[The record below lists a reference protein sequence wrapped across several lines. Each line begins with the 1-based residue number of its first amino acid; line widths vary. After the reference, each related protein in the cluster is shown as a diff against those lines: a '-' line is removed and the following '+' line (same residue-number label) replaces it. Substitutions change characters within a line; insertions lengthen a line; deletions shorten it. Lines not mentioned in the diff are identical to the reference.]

1 MGINKC
7 ILRVCQPSHG
17 EKTLWYKSKI
27 LMASKIKEEK
37 RSFPVF
43 LLSLNMEQPIW
54 STPTF
59 VQSLAF
65 PARQPGGLQLLMA
78 SSPLQSEGV
87 LCAGGLEWL
96 RVMEEVEG
104 KWERSK
110 RVMGFELRSE
120 TRDLWHKPNKQMHP
134 TPAQD
139 LRY

>member
-1 MGINKC
+1 MVQVKDPPGLQNQGREKEFSC
-7 ILRVCQPSHG
+7 VSPFTEHG
-17 EKTLWYKSKI
+17 
-27 LMASKIKEEK
+27 AA
-37 RSFPVF
+37 
-43 LLSLNMEQPIW
+43 NMVHSNII
-54 STPTF
+54 
-59 VQSLAF
+59 QSLAF

-87 LCAGGLEWL
+87 LCAGGLGWL

-110 RVMGFELRSE
+110 RVTGFELRSE

-134 TPAQD
+134 TPAQE